1 LRAGLGA
8 DLLAPL
14 AAGLPTGL
22 PLPLTGGLAAAF
34 VLGLVVAKGLGL
46 VLSLVVALVLTLVVA
61 LAAGLAGAFALGL
74 AGGAGFFGAAV
85 WLGDLAVLTVLEVAG
100 LALLLLNF
108 VSSSDGPQHEAC
120 HGAWSL
126 FLCLESA
133 YPVLPLARDQASPQ
147 VVPSSSRPAKV
158 LRP

>member
-1 LRAGLGA
+1 LDA
-8 DLLAPL
+8 DLLAAL

-46 VLSLVVALVLTLVVA
+46 ALSLVVALV
-61 LAAGLAGAFALGL
+61 AGLAGAFALGL

-85 WLGDLAVLTVLEVAG
+85 WLSDLAVLTVLEVAG